1 MKNHYPKLFFSV
13 LLSVFFFSLNAQV
26 KDNIWSTTNTK
37 DLKKED
43 IAFKKSTPKYSTLLN
58 VDIDKLNLQLA
69 NAPQRQSSNKHQ
81 GVVLQFP
88 NESGKLQSYLVQ
100 EASVMELELQ
110 EQFPEIRAYV
120 GRGID
125 NPSALLRFSVSPQKG
140 FSGMVLSD
148 GKTVFIEPYSANL
161 ETYISF
167 TNSNEDGAREEFICD
182 TDYQPSSYNISD
194 EEYLAQRNADDGT
207 LRTYRLAL
215 ACTGEYAQF
224 HGGTTAGALA
234 AMNTTMARVNGVF
247 ERDLGLTMVIVA
259 NNQNVIFLN
268 AGSDPYTNNNGG
280 TMLGQNQ
287 ATCDSNIGT
296 ANYDIGH
303 VFSTGG
309 GGIAQLNSPCTSN
322 GKARGVTGSPAPQ
335 GDAFDIDFVA
345 HEMGHQYGGNHTQNN
360 NCQRSGVSV
369 EPGSASTIMGY
380 AGICAPNVQ
389 NNSDDYFHGENIK
402 EMWLNISI
410 GNSSNCFNGSATN
423 NVAPNANAG
432 ANVSIPRSTAFV
444 LRGSATDAD
453 TNAGLTYC
461 WEQTDTT
468 PATMPPVSTSAAG
481 PLFRS
486 LDPSSSPDRYMPPLS
501 TVMSG
506 SLATTWEVVPTVA
519 RTMNFSLTVRDN
531 EMNGGATGSDGKVVN
546 VQDVTPFTV
555 NTPPSWGANSNQQVS
570 WVVGQSNVAP
580 INCQTVN
587 ILFTTNNGASFTTLA
602 TGVPN
607 TGTANITVPSVGTTN
622 NAKVLV
628 EAADNIFYAVSN
640 AFSISNSQDFSL
652 NSTTGNV
659 TVCNE
664 DVATFEFNYVTSNG
678 FNETTTFSVSGVP
691 AGASSSI
698 NPTTLSSDGT
708 VTLNLTG
715 LGSVTSNTYTLTL
728 TGTAAS
734 ATRQSTVD
742 LIITDGVC
750 PSEGDLTYQ
759 TRTTGVIFNTINNLD
774 AGPKTAPYSDFTAI
788 STTVEAGMNYD
799 LSVRANSDG
808 NFQVITRVW
817 VDWNQNCSF
826 DDPGEEYDLGTS
838 ANIADALTVNSP
850 LMVTVPNDAAEGNTI
865 MRVSTKYT
873 DPNANQ
879 FPTSCEAGFDGEV
892 EDYTLNVLNN
902 LSVDDNELDNLSIY
916 PNPNNGTFNIG
927 FNPRS
932 GEDISIQ
939 VFDIRGRIIYSKAF
953 NTVSRFEEAI
963 KLNNAQSGVYLLNIS
978 DGSQKVTKKIIVE

>member
-1 MKNHYPKLFFSV
+1 
-13 LLSVFFFSLNAQV
+13 
-26 KDNIWSTTNTK
+26 
-37 DLKKED
+37 
-43 IAFKKSTPKYSTLLN
+43 
-58 VDIDKLNLQLA
+58 
-69 NAPQRQSSNKHQ
+69 
-81 GVVLQFP
+81 
-88 NESGKLQSYLVQ
+88 
-100 EASVMELELQ
+100 
-110 EQFPEIRAYV
+110 
-120 GRGID
+120 
-125 NPSALLRFSVSPQKG
+125 
-140 FSGMVLSD
+140 
-148 GKTVFIEPYSANL
+148 
-161 ETYISF
+161 
-167 TNSNEDGAREEFICD
+167 
-182 TDYQPSSYNISD
+182 
-194 EEYLAQRNADDGT
+194 
-207 LRTYRLAL
+207 
-215 ACTGEYAQF
+215 
-224 HGGTTAGALA
+224 
-234 AMNTTMARVNGVF
+234 MARVNGVF